1 MLQVLQNGLQSTK
14 TSIADN
20 AMLERNT
27 DEQFLVSFEE
37 VFNAT
42 EIEEKTE
49 KSDISMADTNE
60 EIEMNEY
67 SDVMQVREVEKKN
80 DLETTQ
86 DVVIN
91 NKDNNS
97 EKKLKSTEVG
107 ANIKVADKNEKTF
120 DKAQLLALLSEKQQ
134 EKKSNTQL
142 EINLERLPKDFS
154 MKVKSLIA
162 KKSNG
167 KNNIEDISREVGA
180 LLLSHFQM
188 KENKSDKKVTSE
200 TFVKNVSSVAIK
212 DGKLILKGSEELKQ
226 LRIVGNP
233 KLAIMKINFL

>member
-37 VFNAT
+37 VFIAT

-91 NKDNNS
+91 NKDNN
-97 EKKLKSTEVG
+97 KKG
-107 ANIKVADKNEKTF
+107 AEDMGGTNKQSSQSSNDQRNKLVAMIDE
-120 DKAQLLALLSEKQQ
+120 LLGNPTTTTDTTNT
-134 EKKSNTQL
+134 SNT
-142 EINLERLPKDFS
+142 S
-154 MKVKSLIA
+154 TSSSL
-162 KKSNG
+162 
-167 KNNIEDISREVGA
+167 
-180 LLLSHFQM
+180 LW
-188 KENKSDKKVTSE
+188 
-200 TFVKNVSSVAIK
+200 
-212 DGKLILKGSEELKQ
+212 
-226 LRIVGNP
+226 
-233 KLAIMKINFL
+233 

>member
-67 SDVMQVREVEKKN
+67 SDVMRN
-80 DLETTQ
+80 RL
-86 DVVIN
+86 
-91 NKDNNS
+91 
-97 EKKLKSTEVG
+97 LKM
-107 ANIKVADKNEKTF
+107 
-120 DKAQLLALLSEKQQ
+120 
-134 EKKSNTQL
+134 
-142 EINLERLPKDFS
+142 PKD
-154 MKVKSLIA
+154 
-162 KKSNG
+162 
-167 KNNIEDISREVGA
+167 R
-180 LLLSHFQM
+180 
-188 KENKSDKKVTSE
+188 
-200 TFVKNVSSVAIK
+200 
-212 DGKLILKGSEELKQ
+212 
-226 LRIVGNP
+226 
-233 KLAIMKINFL
+233 